1 MQATQRTHAVVLHYI
16 RLLTGMAVADLIQV
30 LPGLPK
36 LIGTCQIG
44 PECAMA
50 LYRPVL
56 RNLYKLSGSDPAAEK
71 LLQGV
76 VSCLQ
81 RYLLCPVLALSAS
94 MHVSL
99 STVHAPCLLGCISY
113 HAAPLLPFSAYHSH
127 CPHCTTC
134 VCVCR
139 VWGAYSLRK

>member
-76 VSCLQ
+76 VCGLQ
-81 RYLLCPVLALSAS
+81 RFFAVPGSCALGFHACLTLHCSCTMS
-94 MHVSL
+94 FGMHQ
-99 STVHAPCLLGCISY
+99 
-113 HAAPLLPFSAYHSH
+113 LPRCAIAVFF
-127 CPHCTTC
+127 C
-134 VCVCR
+134 VP
-139 VWGAYSLRK
+139 

>member
-36 LIGTCQIG
+36 LIGSCQIG

-56 RNLYKLSGSDPAAEK
+56 RSLYKLSGSDPAAEK

-76 VSCLQ
+76 FCDLY
-81 RYLLCPVLALSAS
+81 YLRVFVGSAER
-94 MHVSL
+94 VCWECRT
-99 STVHAPCLLGCISY
+99 ST
-113 HAAPLLPFSAYHSH
+113 
-127 CPHCTTC
+127 
-134 VCVCR
+134 
-139 VWGAYSLRK
+139 